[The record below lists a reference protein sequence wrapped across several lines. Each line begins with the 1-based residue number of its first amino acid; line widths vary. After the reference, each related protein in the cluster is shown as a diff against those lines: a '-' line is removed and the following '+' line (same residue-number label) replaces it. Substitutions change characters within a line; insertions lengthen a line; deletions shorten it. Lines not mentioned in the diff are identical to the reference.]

1 VHNNQ
6 PGIESHHGGQVVIAG
21 QCRVDRIH
29 RDAHAGL
36 LVVELVYENRDVIA
50 AGGLDLL
57 PPLGPPPPPVLV
69 RLALNRV
76 IRDLNVGLVGGLVL
90 VQVSL
95 AGNVKTMGGGGV
107 RSLGIYVEVFLT
119 NGRWE
124 GICKTSA
131 NITVLL
137 CQTLKSY
144 YKTTFYPSLPFFKKN
159 KLQIY
164 C

>member
-1 VHNNQ
+1 MQ
-6 PGIESHHGGQVVIAG
+6 
-21 QCRVDRIH
+21 
-29 RDAHAGL
+29 
-36 LVVELVYENRDVIA
+36 ENLKR
-50 AGGLDLL
+50 GRPLLL
-57 PPLGPPPPPVLV
+57 PLQAIPTPSIARRGAPFLQPPFIIISKYFKNLRGISNPPYW
-69 RLALNRV
+69 
-76 IRDLNVGLVGGLVL
+76 
-90 VQVSL
+90 
-95 AGNVKTMGGGGV
+95 KWGGGGV

-159 KLQIY
+159 KLKIS